1 MPQESARSNYIRNR
15 VNLPTAKS
23 SAEIARDI
31 PAAIRAQSFFSA
43 RVADARVLDY
53 FRTTLDSYLTGKI
66 GRDECRALMR
76 ECARVNGK
84 DDGTES
90 LRNLASTARLE
101 LIIKQNA
108 KMAKA
113 VGVYERMYSPGSL
126 EAFPYVIYHASVRSR
141 TPRSEHKKY
150 DGMIF
155 RKDDPWLRTHW
166 PPWEF
171 NCTCEL
177 EECSAKRAGK
187 TPELIRPPT
196 PPDKMTVD
204 SRSGY
209 SFDPA
214 HAFET
219 FDLSTLQP
227 VSRASILR
235 QAEDAVR
242 DRKLGSVG
250 LIAAPPLEGSAPSP
264 LPELGTV
271 KDGFDAMKETARR
284 ELEDAG
290 LDPDHLPD
298 YETVNKVFGESG
310 RQGKNIP
317 GAVIDKFP
325 QEPFEV
331 TKLNHRAAES
341 AGLPENV
348 PVMLGRGNPH
358 YGIEHLWRNHKE
370 LFADPDAAIRLL
382 KETLGDQNCRVVV
395 SLKRAVVTERRNQM
409 SVKVPICLKRIVLHN
424 PQTQA
429 YCVLVWDGKE
439 LKLVSW
445 NNAGDDYGD
454 SEWTLQ

>member
-84 DDGTES
+84 DDGTEA

-101 LIIKQNA
+101 LIIDQNA

-113 VGVYERMYSPGSL
+113 VGVYERMYSPGNL
-126 EAFPYVIYHASVRSR
+126 EAFPYVIYHASVRSKV
-141 TPRSEHKKY
+141 PRSEHKKH
-150 DGMIF
+150 DGKIF

-166 PPWEF
+166 PPSEF

-187 TPELIRPPT
+187 MPEAIQKPT
-196 PPDKMTVD
+196 PPDKVRVE
-204 SRSGY
+204 SRSGFE
-209 SFDPA
+209 FDPA
-214 HAFET
+214 HAFER
-219 FDLSTLQP
+219 FDLSSLQP
-227 VSRASILR
+227 ISRASILR
-235 QAEDAVR
+235 QAEEAVR
-242 DRKLGSVG
+242 DQKLGSVG
-250 LIAAPPLEGSAPSP
+250 LIAAPPLQGAAPSP
-264 LPELGTV
+264 LPELGAV

-284 ELEDAG
+284 ELENAG

-298 YETVNKVFGESG
+298 YQAVNQAVRNSGKVPE
-310 RQGKNIP
+310 NIT
-317 GAVIDKFP
+317 GAVRDRFP
-325 QEPFEV
+325 AEPIKV
-331 TKLNHRAAES
+331 GTLNPRAAEA
-341 AGLPENV
+341 AGLPEL
-348 PVMLGRGNPH
+348 PVKLERGNSR

-370 LFADPDAAIRLL
+370 LFTDPDAAVRLL
-382 KETLGDQNCRVVV
+382 KETLGNQNCRVVV
-395 SLKRAVVTERRNQM
+395 SLKRAVETVLKKNQR
-409 SVKVPICLKRIVLHN
+409 VKVPICLKRIVLHN
-424 PQTQA
+424 SETQA

-445 NNAGDDYGD
+445 HNAGDDYGD
-454 SEWTLQ
+454 QAWRLE